1 MINVSRSKWLLKV
14 KESPVGKVKPNSVLC
29 AEIHLEQLRHMR
41 NKGLRKMCQENV
53 YKKKVLIWDKVEFRP
68 KKITWGTSLIVQ
80 WIGIRMAMQ
89 GSRIWSL
96 IWKDP
101 TFYRTT
107 KLMCLCSR
115 AQELQWLKPTYPRAH
130 TLQQEKPPQW
140 EACAAQLASSP
151 DSQQPRPSPTKI
163 NKQKGK
169 S

>member
-107 KLMCLCSR
+107 KLMCWNYWACAL
-115 AQELQWLKPTYPRAH
+115 EPRSCNDWSPH
-130 TLQQEKPPQW
+130 TLEPTLCNKRSHHSEKPVQ
-140 EACAAQLASSP
+140 
-151 DSQQPRPSPTKI
+151 R
-163 NKQKGK
+163 N
-169 S
+169 